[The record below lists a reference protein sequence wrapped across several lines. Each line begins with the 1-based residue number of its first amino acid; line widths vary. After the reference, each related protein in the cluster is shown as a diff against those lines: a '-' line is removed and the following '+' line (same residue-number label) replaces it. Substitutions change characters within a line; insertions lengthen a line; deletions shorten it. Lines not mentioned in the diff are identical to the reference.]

1 MHELI
6 FWGSFGL
13 LTEVFFTA
21 IKNAIVEKKA
31 NLMGHTS
38 LWMLPIYAYGL
49 SYGLDFVKYYLP
61 NDAVR
66 YFTYPL
72 WIWGVEMA
80 VGLPATKLGVR
91 IWDYGYLPDKW
102 HWNRIIS
109 FAHFPLWILFGILAE
124 TVHTY
129 V

>member
-1 MHELI
+1 MHDLI

-49 SYGLDFVKYYLP
+49 TYGFDFVKYCLP
-61 NDAVR
+61 SDTVR
-66 YFTYPL
+66 YLTYPL
-72 WIWGVEMA
+72 WIWGVEIA
-80 VGLPATKLGVR
+80 VGLPATKLDVR